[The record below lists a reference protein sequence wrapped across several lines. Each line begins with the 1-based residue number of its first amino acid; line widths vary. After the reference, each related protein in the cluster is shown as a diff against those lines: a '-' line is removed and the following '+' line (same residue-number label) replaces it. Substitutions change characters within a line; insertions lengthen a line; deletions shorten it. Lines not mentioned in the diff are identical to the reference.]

1 MSTDRQAG
9 VGHAEIEDA
18 VMEYLRNHPNAA
30 DTLDGIVDWWLPQ
43 QRYETARAR
52 ICSALMRLVDA
63 GLLQRH
69 SLPGGRELYELPG
82 ATGDPAPPH

>member
-9 VGHAEIEDA
+9 VGPAEIEDA

-52 ICSALMRLVDA
+52 IASALIRLVDA
-63 GLLQRH
+63 GLLHRH
-69 SLPGGRELYELPG
+69 SLPGGRELYELAG
-82 ATGDPAPPH
+82 TTGDSAPPH